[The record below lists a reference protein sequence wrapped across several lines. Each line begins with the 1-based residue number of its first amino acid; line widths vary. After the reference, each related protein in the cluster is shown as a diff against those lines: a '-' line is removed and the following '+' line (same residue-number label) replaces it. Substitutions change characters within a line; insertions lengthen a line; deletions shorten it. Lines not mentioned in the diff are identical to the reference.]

1 MALQNIRQKSAAA
14 AAVIGLGALLVG
26 CGSRDAGLN
35 AAQMAAGTPVGA
47 PLSVSCEPNQRAV
60 VRQVAVNG
68 ALQSQVQ
75 CESVPQ
81 GFAPVGTVGG
91 YAAPAPIGYTPAP
104 SVVPAGYG
112 YAPALGAP
120 KPVYGEGGPLENT
133 RIVRTAYPQEVVTRQ
148 APQRVVYQPA
158 RERIVTQPKRSVK
171 KSAIIIG
178 SSAGVGAAI
187 GAAAGGKKG
196 AGIGALI
203 GGGGAAVW
211 DQITRRK

>member
-26 CGSRDAGLN
+26 CGSRDSGLN
-35 AAQMAAGTPVGA
+35 AAQLAAGTPVGA

-75 CESVPQ
+75 CSS
-81 GFAPVGTVGG
+81 FAPVGTSGSFGETAPAAFAPAPAVGSGG
-91 YAAPAPIGYTPAP
+91 YAYAPAPVAVPASYGYTQPA
-104 SVVPAGYG
+104 
-112 YAPALGAP
+112 
-120 KPVYGEGGPLENT
+120 PLENT

-171 KSAIIIG
+171 KSAVIIG

-187 GAAAGGKKG
+187 GAVAGGKKG
-196 AGIGALI
+196 AGLGALI

>member
-26 CGSRDAGLN
+26 CGSRDTGLN
-35 AAQMAAGTPVGA
+35 AAQLAAGTPVGA
-47 PLSVSCEPNQRAV
+47 PLAVSCEPNQRAV
-60 VRQVAVNG
+60 VRQVALNG

-75 CESVPQ
+75 CETVTQ
-81 GFAPVGTVGG
+81 GFAP
-91 YAAPAPIGYTPAP
+91 ASAPIGTTGSFVGAGPVAYQTG
-104 SVVPAGYG
+104 VPASYG
-112 YAPALGAP
+112 YTQSPA
-120 KPVYGEGGPLENT
+120 PLENT
-133 RIVRTAYPQEVVTRQ
+133 RIVRTAHPQEVVTRP

-158 RERIVTQPKRSVK
+158 SERVVTRPKRSVK

-196 AGIGALI
+196 AGLGALI

>member
-26 CGSRDAGLN
+26 CGTRDSGLN
-35 AAQMAAGTPVGA
+35 AAQIAAGTPVGA
-47 PLSVSCEPNQRAV
+47 PLAVSCEPNQRAV

-75 CESVPQ
+75 CETVTQ

-91 YAAPAPIGYTPAP
+91 YAPAPTA
-104 SVVPAGYG
+104 VPAGYG
-112 YAPALGAP
+112 YAPA
-120 KPVYGEGGPLENT
+120 PVAVPASYGYTQPAPLENT
-133 RIVRTAYPQEVVTRQ
+133 RIVRTAYPQEVMTREAAPRVTSY
-148 APQRVVYQPA
+148 QRVP
-158 RERIVTQPKRSVK
+158 ERVIVQKPKRSVK

-196 AGIGALI
+196 AGLGALI

>member
-26 CGSRDAGLN
+26 CGTRDSGLN

-47 PLSVSCEPNQRAV
+47 PLAVSCEPNQRAV

-75 CESVPQ
+75 CESAFAPA
-81 GFAPVGTVGG
+81 GMTGSFGATAPVG
-91 YAAPAPIGYTPAP
+91 YAPAP

-133 RIVRTAYPQEVVTRQ
+133 RIVRTAYPQEVVVREP
-148 APQRVVYQPA
+148 APRRVTSYQRVP
-158 RERIVTQPKRSVK
+158 ERVIVERPKRSVK

-196 AGIGALI
+196 AGLGALI
-203 GGGGAAVW
+203 GGGSAAVW